1 MNLFLLKLFVLC
13 CGVMKVVILNLVD
26 FATAQVDETSEYNA
40 GNETHERRLLHQIM
54 YDYKNRR
61 LFRPVM
67 DRSKPIIVGFSAE
80 LIGVAKV
87 DEKEQLIKTHFWV
100 RQDWFNPY
108 MTWKP
113 GDFGGIKEVHVPP
126 DMLWVPDIILY
137 NNADDRLVLKASSG
151 YSTNVKVRHNG
162 NQTWRAHIIYK
173 SMCNINVKYFPF
185 DEQICKLVFASWSQ
199 DVSVLDLRAR
209 RVAKKEEGSDVFQ
222 ENEEWTVEWINIE
235 RSEKENDCCDLPV
248 AELTVSMLLQRRT
261 YYYVMSLI
269 LPCTLIACTI
279 FLEFILPAESGERVG
294 LGITILLSMAVF
306 QELTSEKLPSSS
318 EHFPL
323 LAMYYSVSIME
334 IGTALG
340 ATCIILNFHHRNTK
354 MPNWFHKIVLEWL
367 AKLVWYKPRYLH
379 CHLTTESEDE
389 TVQTKLQTNSGPER
403 KRNDA
408 FDLDRESIEFE
419 MDLFDESRGGRDQ
432 VPLAQNGNLSVPA
445 NNGTRKRSIRRKTQ
459 DTETETSEVQFP
471 ETRFPFYDVNKEEIY
486 KKQWQDAA
494 RILDRFLL
502 VASFVIGSISAMSI
516 FLQSPR
522 IRGLFIP

>member
-1 MNLFLLKLFVLC
+1 
-13 CGVMKVVILNLVD
+13 
-26 FATAQVDETSEYNA
+26 
-40 GNETHERRLLHQIM
+40 
-54 YDYKNRR
+54 
-61 LFRPVM
+61 
-67 DRSKPIIVGFSAE
+67 
-80 LIGVAKV
+80 
-87 DEKEQLIKTHFWV
+87 
-100 RQDWFNPY
+100 
-108 MTWKP
+108 
-113 GDFGGIKEVHVPP
+113 
-126 DMLWVPDIILY
+126 
-137 NNADDRLVLKASSG
+137 
-151 YSTNVKVRHNG
+151 
-162 NQTWRAHIIYK
+162 
-173 SMCNINVKYFPF
+173 
-185 DEQICKLVFASWSQ
+185 
-199 DVSVLDLRAR
+199 
-209 RVAKKEEGSDVFQ
+209 
-222 ENEEWTVEWINIE
+222 
-235 RSEKENDCCDLPV
+235 
-248 AELTVSMLLQRRT
+248 
-261 YYYVMSLI
+261 
-269 LPCTLIACTI
+269 
-279 FLEFILPAESGERVG
+279 
-294 LGITILLSMAVF
+294 
-306 QELTSEKLPSSS
+306 
-318 EHFPL
+318 
-323 LAMYYSVSIME
+323 MYYSVSIME

-379 CHLTTESEDE
+379 CHLTSESEDE
-389 TVQTKLQTNSGPER
+389 TVQTKLQTNSGSER

-522 IRGLFIP
+522 IRGLFIPWQKAWTSCFETLSHNVLSDLVMKHILNVMVSVVALAMDPVGNVVSILNNRANSTYKRAKTKKLPEMFAQSKIKLPEIFALCLRTRSSFTQLYVDSCLNWKKYRCHVDNWTCYRIVYKLMKHYITPQTDEAMRPRQWITQFPGVSQNCTINIGGYWLKNLSGLINGKFSQSFTAFLFLVRGKGEMSPLKFLVSR